1 MNNKRVITLCY
12 RKIIR
17 PNATA
22 AWDKMVHEDSY
33 MEFKM
38 QAQNYSVGTAY
49 TSYAELTRNFP
60 DAQKL
65 PAMVAPSVSGY
76 VQQLG
81 GIIPEILNTLGRR
94 FLKIKSFQFEI
105 INSDINDRDKHVVAI
120 NFFSEPLL
128 WHDTI
133 DNYLLVSQQNNGAT
147 DGAEVM
153 TELFQLQ
160 PYLNIQTLTSQ
171 QLHSPGQASTLD

>member
-1 MNNKRVITLCY
+1 MNKRIITLCY

-17 PNATA
+17 PNATQP
-22 AWDKMVHEDSY
+22 WDKMVYEDSY

-38 QAQNYSVGTAY
+38 QAQNFNAGTPY
-49 TSYAELTRNFP
+49 TSYAELLRHFP
-60 DAQKL
+60 NAQKL
-65 PAMVAPSVSGY
+65 AGMVTPAVNGY

-94 FLKIKSFQFEI
+94 FLKISSFQFEI

-120 NFFSEPLL
+120 NFFSEPLV

-133 DNYLLVSQQNNGAT
+133 DNYLLVSPYIPNAAAGGN
-147 DGAEVM
+147 DEVL

-160 PYLNIQTLTSQ
+160 PYLNI
-171 QLHSPGQASTLD
+171 HSVKPLN